1 MMKKKS
7 SHNKLGAGQAS
18 NLTESF
24 YRPAVGAVSQ
34 AGVSLNMLWEQ

>member
-1 MMKKKS
+1 MKKKS

-24 YRPAVGAVSQ
+24 CRPAGGAVSQ
-34 AGVSLNMLWEQ
+34 AGVSLNMLREQ